1 MKFGKPGECVKK
13 DIYVEASL
21 EEGERMKGDTDRFVK
36 LHCPPLRTKQGGV
49 TVRYPPAG
57 SYKKDRDRSKKKT
70 EKRVAVVKCGEVRGR
85 EEGGLCSSEKG
96 TYTTE
101 NTCDQG
107 WYRGGSLPAAL
118 RKTRVDSRG
127 GEKGNLM
134 SYETDVSYETDGMM
148 MDRDFLLPIC

>member
-1 MKFGKPGECVKK
+1 
-13 DIYVEASL
+13 
-21 EEGERMKGDTDRFVK
+21 MKGDTDRFVK

-96 TYTTE
+96 TPQKTPVI
-101 NTCDQG
+101 
-107 WYRGGSLPAAL
+107 RGDSSLAVL
-118 RKTRVDSRG
+118 RKT
-127 GEKGNLM
+127 
-134 SYETDVSYETDGMM
+134 
-148 MDRDFLLPIC
+148 